1 MQRISTE
8 MGRGGAGTQDG
19 AESQCRGGQ
28 RREQEIK
35 DGAGSQC
42 RDQQR
47 RSRNSRTVQRVS
59 AEVGRVGAGTQG
71 RCRESVQRWAEE
83 EQELKDGS
91 GSQCR
96 GGQRRSRKSRTMQG
110 VSAEVGMGDGA
121 LRIFI
126 VVGWYCRG

>member
-1 MQRISTE
+1 MQRWAEEEQEIKDGAGSQCSGGQRREQEIKDGAGIQCRGRHRRSRNSRTMQRISTE

-71 RCRESVQRWAEE
+71 RCRESVQRWAE
-83 EQELKDGS
+83 
-91 GSQCR
+91 
-96 GGQRRSRKSRTMQG
+96 
-110 VSAEVGMGDGA
+110 
-121 LRIFI
+121 
-126 VVGWYCRG
+126 